1 MNNEVKRL
9 VNIWWVDDDFLDSS
23 RDNYRVLKLYKKDN
37 RLAIEGFAPLD
48 FEKKLENTK
57 KAPELFLIDYKL
69 NEIENPEGI
78 KYAYT
83 GTGLVGRIRDKF
95 PEHPI
100 YMVSRIL
107 EKRHLIE
114 DVDLFDRLLMH
125 ESLTDRE
132 KTAKEIMINDAL
144 DYQKIRRIRNRHSIK
159 PILNL
164 LNIPKGE
171 IKYFEELLPEQLKGG
186 IGDPTV
192 HSSTGNIEF
201 TYQLSGAIRF
211 ARWTKRNLLLHPG
224 PLYNDLYAATF
235 LGMSEKYFVKSFIDK
250 YTSFNNKVTAL
261 YRGIFSQSSEKR
273 LWWKGELARYVL
285 SQDESNEFPVTDIW
299 RYAPQVLRLERKH
312 MSKCSVCGEL
322 YPETVA
328 HDPDD
333 KNRMMPAHWRCSEVD
348 ASYQP
353 KIGFEQLRNIVE

>member
-1 MNNEVKRL
+1 MNNEIKR
-9 VNIWWVDDDFLDSS
+9 VINIWWVDDDFLDSS
-23 RDNYRVLKLYKKDN
+23 RDNYRVLRLYEKDN
-37 RLAIEGFAPLD
+37 RLAIVGYPPLE
-48 FEKKLENTK
+48 FEKVLENTK

-69 NEIENPEGI
+69 NEIENSEGK

-125 ESLTDRE
+125 ESLTARE
-132 KTAKEIMINDAL
+132 KTAKEILINDAL

-164 LNIPKGE
+164 LSIPKGE
-171 IKYFEELLPEQLKGG
+171 TKDFEELLPEQLKGG

-211 ARWTKRNLLLHPG
+211 ARWTKRNLLLRPG
-224 PLYNDLYAATF
+224 PLYDDLYAATF
-235 LGMSEKYFVKSFIDK
+235 LGMTEKYFVKSFIDK
-250 YTSFNNKVTAL
+250 YTSFDNKATAL
-261 YRGIFSQSSEKR
+261 YSGIFSNSSDKR
-273 LWWKGELARYVL
+273 LWWKGELTKYVL

-299 RYAPQVLRLERKH
+299 RYAPRVLPRIYGHIKKGR
-312 MSKCSVCGEL
+312 
-322 YPETVA
+322 
-328 HDPDD
+328 
-333 KNRMMPAHWRCSEVD
+333 
-348 ASYQP
+348 
-353 KIGFEQLRNIVE
+353 